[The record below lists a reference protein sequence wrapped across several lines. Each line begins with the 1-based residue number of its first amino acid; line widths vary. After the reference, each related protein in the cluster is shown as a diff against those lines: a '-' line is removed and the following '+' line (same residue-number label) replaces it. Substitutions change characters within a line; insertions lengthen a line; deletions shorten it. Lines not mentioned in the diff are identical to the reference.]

1 MLVKQKT
8 ILANVSMYSAI
19 MLAVKHVVV
28 GTAGH
33 IDHGKSALVHRLTGT
48 DPDRLKEEK
57 ERGITIELGFAF
69 LMKSSNL
76 SLAFVDVPGHERFI
90 KNMLAG
96 IGGIDLVL
104 LIVAADESVMPQTRE
119 HFDICRL
126 LNVRKGVIVL
136 TKCDL
141 VDKDLRELAGLE
153 VRELVKGSFLDR
165 APLVEVS
172 ARTGEGFEE
181 LQEILFKESSEAEGR
196 YLGGLFR
203 LPVDRVF
210 SMKGFGT
217 VVTGTILSGSIRK
230 DDEIEILPRGGTARV
245 RSVQVNGEV
254 KDIAG
259 AGQRA
264 ALNLQGVDITDVER
278 GDALAMSGEFAATH
292 MLDAELD
299 VLAGSPV
306 NIKDLTRVHLHVGTA
321 QVLARVRVL
330 GNVEQLEPGD
340 RGIVQLRL
348 ERSVVSARGDRFILR
363 RYSPLETIAGGVVL
377 DAFPE
382 KHVVQDSEVV
392 DSLRVLRDADLAG
405 AAQHFISEVKEVGIS
420 ESQLIRRLCVGCSE
434 IQSIVSSLMA
444 VSDSPRIFVAPEV
457 VASLENQVKEELIR
471 YQKKNPLLEGMP
483 KSELRERIFA
493 RSPSAVFEWVLGKL
507 AVRGA
512 VRIVK
517 DLIATKDHS
526 IRLSPEE
533 TTARDFLIKMYRTSG
548 WRPKNLGEIARS
560 ANCDLIIFERI
571 QKVLIKDGTLF
582 QIAEGMVFHRDAL
595 EDLKRVVRAEKVNR
609 NKFDVSSF
617 KAMLGITRKHAIPLL
632 EWLDRERVTR
642 RSGNERVIL

>member
-1 MLVKQKT
+1 MIEAMVCGSLPIT
-8 ILANVSMYSAI
+8 CSDNE
-19 MLAVKHVVV
+19 
-28 GTAGH
+28 TA
-33 IDHGKSALVHRLTGT
+33 KEFLP
-48 DPDRLKEEK
+48 PD
-57 ERGITIELGFAF
+57 
-69 LMKSSNL
+69 
-76 SLAFVDVPGHERFI
+76 FI
-90 KNMLAG
+90 C
-96 IGGIDLVL
+96 
-104 LIVAADESVMPQTRE
+104 EP
-119 HFDICRL
+119 
-126 LNVRKGVIVL
+126 
-136 TKCDL
+136 
-141 VDKDLRELAGLE
+141 
-153 VRELVKGSFLDR
+153 
-165 APLVEVS
+165 
-172 ARTGEGFEE
+172 
-181 LQEILFKESSEAEGR
+181 
-196 YLGGLFR
+196 
-203 LPVDRVF
+203 
-210 SMKGFGT
+210 
-217 VVTGTILSGSIRK
+217 
-230 DDEIEILPRGGTARV
+230 
-245 RSVQVNGEV
+245 
-254 KDIAG
+254 
-259 AGQRA
+259 
-264 ALNLQGVDITDVER
+264 
-278 GDALAMSGEFAATH
+278 DA
-292 MLDAELD
+292 
-299 VLAGSPV
+299 
-306 NIKDLTRVHLHVGTA
+306 
-321 QVLARVRVL
+321 
-330 GNVEQLEPGD
+330 
-340 RGIVQLRL
+340 
-348 ERSVVSARGDRFILR
+348 
-363 RYSPLETIAGGVVL
+363 
-377 DAFPE
+377 
-382 KHVVQDSEVV
+382 
-392 DSLRVLRDADLAG
+392 
-405 AAQHFISEVKEVGIS
+405 
-420 ESQLIRRLCVGCSE
+420 
-434 IQSIVSSLMA
+434 QSIVSSLMA